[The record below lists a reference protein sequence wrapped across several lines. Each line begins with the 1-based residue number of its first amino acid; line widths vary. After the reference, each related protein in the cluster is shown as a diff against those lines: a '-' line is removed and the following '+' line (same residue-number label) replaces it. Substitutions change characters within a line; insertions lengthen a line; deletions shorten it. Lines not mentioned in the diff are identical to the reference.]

1 MANYIPTW
9 LDRLILRQIP
19 ADWDSHVTSSIIAER
34 VPGLNSKEVAA
45 RIKRKLDHKF
55 VECRKV
61 PPYRWSLI
69 YRLKPGLILGENVLR
84 EADL

>member
-1 MANYIPTW
+1 MYDGPTW

-19 ADWDSHVTSSIIAER
+19 ADWDGRVTSGYIAER
-34 VPGLNSKEVAA
+34 VPRLNSKEVAN
-45 RIKRKLDHKF
+45 RIKNKLEHRF

-69 YRLKPGLILGENVLR
+69 YRLKPGLILDAYLVGEANP
-84 EADL
+84 

>member
-1 MANYIPTW
+1 VYDGPTW

-19 ADWDSHVTSSIIAER
+19 ADWDSRVNSGYIAER
-34 VPGLNSKEVAA
+34 VPRLNSKEVAN
-45 RIKRKLDHKF
+45 RIKNKLEHRF